1 MFSSILTGTLT
12 FGSFMICIG
21 AALVLG
27 LIIALVHMKTSSYSK
42 NFASTLAVIPAL
54 VAAVIM
60 MVNGNL
66 GTSIAVLGSFSLIRF
81 RSIPGN
87 SKEIINV
94 FFAMAVG
101 LAAGTGYIGFAS
113 IITVAIGLFMII
125 LNMLSFGENASNTKV
140 LKIDIP
146 EDLDYITVFDDIFK
160 SYTNKVELT
169 GSKTI
174 NMGSMY
180 ELTYRVNL
188 KNSKE
193 EKKFIDEI
201 RVRNGNLKVS
211 LSHPIM
217 EGQL

>member
-1 MFSSILTGTLT
+1 MFSSVLTGTLT

-21 AALVLG
+21 VALVLG

-42 NFASTLAVIPAL
+42 NFVSTLAVIPAL

-125 LNMLSFGENASNTKV
+125 LNMVSFGENASNTKV